1 MIRFALTACALAV
14 TTLAA
19 AAQSLDHLTLQQ
31 ATQLALQ
38 NHRSMQV
45 SQAALDMAEA
55 QYQQAMAAFGPKVG
69 FEAGFQRA
77 DENRTFTFAGAIQ
90 TPAID
95 ITKTLS
101 GVLGP
106 VISGLPLATQQQIG
120 AAFAQGGGIIPSS
133 TIPMNIE
140 VLMFDRDVT
149 KAALNFTYPLYTGGK
164 KEAVTGMAKA
174 GADIA
179 REDRRKTELEV
190 VHDVNKY
197 YNGVIF
203 AQQMEQLASDTL
215 ERFQA
220 LQDLTERL
228 YQGSSLKVKKTDYL
242 RSKTT
247 TAITRSMLREAN
259 YASQLTREALANAM
273 GLPLNTPL
281 KLSPEADLPL
291 MTADLDSL
299 ISDAMKLNPDKQR
312 LELALQ
318 AADFKIDEAR
328 SGYLPVV
335 GLEASTYQVWNG
347 YDGGLFNEAN
357 RKGWTVG
364 VGVKWDLWDSGLT
377 KASVNAAQASKLK
390 LEAQRALLDNGLALQ
405 VKDDFMRIERSRAQV
420 DDSTQAQSLAEE
432 NRKLNVRAYQEEM
445 VETKDVIEAQI
456 VESFASAGLYRAR
469 HDLRE
474 AVADLD
480 YRVGRA
486 LEPKP

>member
-55 QYQQAMAAFGPKVG
+55 QYQQAMSAFGPKVG

-77 DENRTFTFAGAIQ
+77 DQDRTFTFSGIVQ
-90 TPAID
+90 TPAM
-95 ITKTLS
+95 
-101 GVLGP
+101 
-106 VISGLPLATQQQIG
+106 GLPIG
-120 AAFAQGGGIIPSS
+120 PGGSLIP
-133 TIPMNIE
+133 IPGQPLPINLD
-140 VLMFDRDVT
+140 VKMFDRDVT

-174 GADIA
+174 GAEIA

-318 AADFKIDEAR
+318 AANFKIDEAR

-405 VKDDFMRIERSRAQV
+405 VKDDFMRIELSRAQV